1 MSVQRCPKCN
11 KILSPQE
18 SRCSNC
24 GAKLDNKNIVQI
36 NDIYH
41 SSNITTLI
49 FFAILFI
56 GALLYGFVNWVVA
69 VVVTVIL
76 FSIVVYLKFFRNN

>member
-18 SRCSNC
+18 SICSNC
-24 GAKLDNKNIVQI
+24 GVKVDNKNIVQI
-36 NDIYH
+36 NEIYH
-41 SSNITTLI
+41 SSNVSTLI
-49 FFAILFI
+49 FFLILFI

-69 VVVTVIL
+69 VVVTLIL
-76 FSIVVYLKFFRNN
+76 FGVAIYFKFFRN

>member
-24 GAKLDNKNIVQI
+24 GAKLDNNNIVQI

-41 SSNITTLI
+41 SSNVTTLI
-49 FFAILFI
+49 FFALFFI
-56 GALLYGFVNWVVA
+56 WALLFGFVNWMVA
-69 VVVTVIL
+69 TAVTLIL
-76 FSIVVYLKFFRNN
+76 LVIVVYFKFFRK

>member
-1 MSVQRCPKCN
+1 MSIQRCPNCN
-11 KILSPQE
+11 KILSPRE

-41 SSNITTLI
+41 SSNATLYFF

-56 GALLYGFVNWVVA
+56 GALLYGFVNWMVA
-69 VVVTVIL
+69 ITVTIFL
-76 FSIVVYLKFFRNN
+76 LAIFLYFRFFR

>member
-1 MSVQRCPKCN
+1 MSIQRCPNCN
-11 KILSPQE
+11 KILSPRE

-41 SSNITTLI
+41 SSNATLY
-49 FFAILFI
+49 FFLQYYLLVHYFMDLLI
-56 GALLYGFVNWVVA
+56 GWLQLQ
-69 VVVTVIL
+69 
-76 FSIVVYLKFFRNN
+76 

>member
-1 MSVQRCPKCN
+1 MSIQRCPNCN

-41 SSNITTLI
+41 SSNVATLY

-56 GALLYGFVNWVVA
+56 GALLYGFVNWMVA
-69 VVVTVIL
+69 ITVTIFL
-76 FSIVVYLKFFRNN
+76 LAIFLYFRFFR